1 MIKEQHAKKEK
12 KLMKY
17 RESLT
22 FDEKIMSSGLTHSI
36 FDWDGLLDR
45 LMGDEDFA
53 KEIIDDFLKQIP
65 DNLFALKNALNK
77 KDLLLVKREA
87 HIIKGASGNVGA
99 LVLQKIAEQ
108 IEISGEEK
116 DLVKAESFVE
126 ELDTQWKVLKY
137 ILAQPKG

>member
-1 MIKEQHAKKEK
+1 MKQTESSSSKDKIKQFE
-12 KLMKY
+12 
-17 RESLT
+17 LT
-22 FDEKIMSSGLTHSI
+22 DSI
-36 FDWDGLLDR
+36 FDWDGLLQR

-65 DNLFALKNALNK
+65 DNLIALKNALNK

-99 LVLQKIAEQ
+99 LALQKIAEQ

-116 DLVKAESFVE
+116 NFVKIRSFVE
-126 ELDTQWKVLKY
+126 ELDTQLKVLKN
-137 ILAQPKG
+137 ILAEPKG